1 MSIRARRDDGCR
13 NDHQFAATD
22 RLQAFIQIEVKDAVQ
37 HVACGARA
45 MALVDEV
52 IVAECAEEQGARF
65 GDALGD

>member
-1 MSIRARRDDGCR
+1 
-13 NDHQFAATD
+13 
-22 RLQAFIQIEVKDAVQ
+22 
-37 HVACGARA
+37 